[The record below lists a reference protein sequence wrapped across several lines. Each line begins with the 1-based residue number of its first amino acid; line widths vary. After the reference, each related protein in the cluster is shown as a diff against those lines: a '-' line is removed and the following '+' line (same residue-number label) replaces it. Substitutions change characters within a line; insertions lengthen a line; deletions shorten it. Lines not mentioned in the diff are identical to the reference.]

1 MKQKGQG
8 MKEKKK
14 STLAR
19 GKESYNSIGKCNK
32 KKWWHQYIEKAIDA
46 KDSKAAIA
54 KGATAVAT
62 AKEAAEMEKNAPAA
76 AVKNAV
82 NDAANKA
89 LKGLGL

>member
-76 AVKNAV
+76 VKNAV

-89 LKGLGL
+89 LKGLDL